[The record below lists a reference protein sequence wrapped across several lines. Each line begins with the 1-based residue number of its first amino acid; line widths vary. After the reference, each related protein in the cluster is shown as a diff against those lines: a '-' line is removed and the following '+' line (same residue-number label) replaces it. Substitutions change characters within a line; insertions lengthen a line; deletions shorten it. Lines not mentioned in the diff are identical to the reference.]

1 VTGPLLIIKQLGI
14 QSYAQVYAAMQE
26 FTRTRDANTED
37 QIWLLQH
44 PRVFTLGRNAKEHHV
59 LTPGNIPLHN
69 IDRGGQVTYHGPGQL
84 VAYLLFDIRR
94 KGLGVRETVTLIENS
109 LIDFLAE
116 YEIRAY
122 AKKDAPGVYTDEGK
136 IAALGLRVSKGCC
149 YHGLSLNIKMDL
161 EPFTRINPCGYEG
174 LNVVQV
180 AEYFPTI
187 TLPMASNTL
196 LNCLNHRFA
205 IKYYD

>member
-1 VTGPLLIIKQLGI
+1 MTGPLLIIKQLGI